1 MVMTWQSKNWIM
13 YVYLRETKAVHSS
26 AFPALFYLTLALSTI
41 LIQSTTWI
49 WWRPGSLGTRPE
61 TRDRACMDSKH
72 VFVSTSLLLPRIVKA
87 GRGPGNEATHPL
99 DLWTASHETVPF
111 DRWVKYGVLLA
122 RILLR
127 GLDDVSQLL
136 HEVAHLLYEAGQL
149 LYEVD
154 QLLCEVGQQIFAD
167 SHQGMWQAGDKSS
180 PSV

>member
-1 MVMTWQSKNWIM
+1 M
-13 YVYLRETKAVHSS
+13 
-26 AFPALFYLTLALSTI
+26 
-41 LIQSTTWI
+41 
-49 WWRPGSLGTRPE
+49 
-61 TRDRACMDSKH
+61 
-72 VFVSTSLLLPRIVKA
+72 
-87 GRGPGNEATHPL
+87 
-99 DLWTASHETVPF
+99 
-111 DRWVKYGVLLA
+111 KYGVLLA